1 MYRSLESLSAVT
13 GLPQKYLKV
22 LAGKNVIPYLIV
34 GGRLKFNEAEV
45 SKALAKLA
53 DRKDKTLI

>member
-1 MYRSLESLSAVT
+1 M
-13 GLPQKYLKV
+13 PQKYLKV